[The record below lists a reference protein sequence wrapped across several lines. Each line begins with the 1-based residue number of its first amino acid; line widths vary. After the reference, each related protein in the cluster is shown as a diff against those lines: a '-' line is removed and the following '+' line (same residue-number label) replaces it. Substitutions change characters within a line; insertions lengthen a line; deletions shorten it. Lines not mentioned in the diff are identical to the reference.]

1 MTLAICIKCGG
12 TKQGALTSCRD
23 CGFDPEDSEDKARS
37 MIATDHF
44 LSHEDLADIGERIR
58 TGQPVHYPEDA
69 VAKLLLEFE
78 EGADKFPK
86 MLVFGGLGL
95 TLLLVVLMVAYFA
108 VWGI

>member
-1 MTLAICIKCGG
+1 
-12 TKQGALTSCRD
+12 
-23 CGFDPEDSEDKARS
+23 

-44 LSHEDLADIGERIR
+44 LSHEDLEGIGERIR
-58 TGQPVHYPEDA
+58 TGQPVHYPDDA
-69 VAKLLLEFE
+69 VAKFVRQFE

-95 TLLLVVLMVAYFA
+95 TLLVVVLIVAYIL